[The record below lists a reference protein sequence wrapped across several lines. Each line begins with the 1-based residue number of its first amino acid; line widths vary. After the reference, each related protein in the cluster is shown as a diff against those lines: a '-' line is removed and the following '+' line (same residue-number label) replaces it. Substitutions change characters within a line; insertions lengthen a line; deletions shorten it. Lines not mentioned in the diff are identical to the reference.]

1 MNVRELMSPEVNWIE
16 PTASLVEAAQRMRD
30 DDIGF
35 LPVGENDRLVGML
48 TDRDIV
54 LRVVAEQRDLT
65 SSSVREAMSQ
75 DVLYVFDDQSVE
87 EAAQSMAE
95 NAVRRMPVLNREK
108 RMVGIVSLGD
118 IAVQSRSQVAGNT
131 LGRIAKA

>member
-54 LRVVAEQRDLT
+54 LRVVAEQRDPT